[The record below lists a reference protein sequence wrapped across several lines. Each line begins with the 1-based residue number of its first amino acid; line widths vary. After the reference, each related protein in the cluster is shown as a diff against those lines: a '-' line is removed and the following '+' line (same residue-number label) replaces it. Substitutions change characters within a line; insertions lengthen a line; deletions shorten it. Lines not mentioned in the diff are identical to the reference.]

1 MLCFEFSLFLC
12 KAFKTS
18 TTTNHKQRDNWQDTF
33 GLLCRYGH
41 ILHIPLN
48 ITELCSAFAV
58 YICVQSSPASC
69 RFRGSL
75 EDRGRFLC
83 FRPIFYRH
91 RVPSQLGDT
100 EVRGE
105 GWGTLCTSRPVY
117 QRVTG
122 RQSTGCG
129 RTNSLELKLAS
140 CACLWTVEGSRKTWG
155 QREHANSTPVHRPN
169 M

>member
-1 MLCFEFSLFLC
+1 MFC
-12 KAFKTS
+12 
-18 TTTNHKQRDNWQDTF
+18 
-33 GLLCRYGH
+33 
-41 ILHIPLN
+41 
-48 ITELCSAFAV
+48 LCSLHLCPILA
-58 YICVQSSPASC
+58 CASC

-75 EDRGRFLC
+75 EDRGHFLC

-100 EVRGE
+100 AVRGE
-105 GWGTLCTSRPVY
+105 GWGTLCTSRPFY

-129 RTNSLELKLAS
+129 HTNTLELKLAS

-169 M
+169 MWSPVVLSTPDHTKPTAYNSCLLFFTHFRRMRDTCFWFNSSN